1 MTTLTD
7 KINNFIEND
16 DLQSIEIAFNSGC
29 HPIKEPRIN
38 LWTGQ
43 FLGYETIWVDTKEV
57 NKEYYD
63 NLSSDCQSY
72 VQQLDEYKSLSY
84 DDVIIAYD
92 KKVDKYLLSIGKHD
106 SQIYELD
113 TNGKI
118 IGFKKSYCS

>member
-1 MTTLTD
+1 MKTLTE
-7 KINNFIEND
+7 KIEEYVENNNLHAIEA
-16 DLQSIEIAFNSGC
+16 AFNSGC
-29 HPIKEPRIN
+29 HPIKEPRID

-43 FLGYETIWVDTKEV
+43 LLGYETIWVDTKEI

-72 VQQLDEYKSLSY
+72 VQQLDEYKSLNY

-92 KKVDKYLLSIGKHD
+92 KKVDQYLLSIGKHD

-113 TNGKI
+113 NTGKI

>member
-1 MTTLTD
+1 MTNLTD
-7 KINNFIEND
+7 KINNYIEND
-16 DLQSIEIAFNSGC
+16 DLQSIESAFNSGC
-29 HPIKEPRIN
+29 HPIKEPRID
-38 LWTGQ
+38 LWTGN
-43 FLGYETIWVDTKEV
+43 FLGYETIWVDTREV

-92 KKVDKYLLSIGKHD
+92 KKIDTYLLSIGKHD
-106 SQIYELD
+106 SQIYEVD
-113 TNGKI
+113 NAGKI

>member
-1 MTTLTD
+1 MKTLTE
-7 KINNFIEND
+7 KIETYIQND
-16 DLQSIEIAFNSGC
+16 DLQSIEMAFNSGC
-29 HPIKEPRIN
+29 HPIKEPRID
-38 LWTGQ
+38 LWTGK

-84 DDVIIAYD
+84 EDVIIAYD
-92 KKVDKYLLSIGKHD
+92 KKVDQYLLSIGKHD

-113 TNGKI
+113 KDGKI

>member
-16 DLQSIEIAFNSGC
+16 DLQSIESAFNSGC
-29 HPIKEPRIN
+29 HPIREPRID
-38 LWTGQ
+38 LWTGK
-43 FLGYETIWVDTKEV
+43 FLGYETIWVDTREV

-72 VQQLDEYKSLSY
+72 IQQLDEYKSLSY

-113 TNGKI
+113 STGKI
-118 IGFKKSYCS
+118 IGFKKSYCL

>member
-1 MTTLTD
+1 
-7 KINNFIEND
+7 
-16 DLQSIEIAFNSGC
+16 
-29 HPIKEPRIN
+29 
-38 LWTGQ
+38 LWTGK
-43 FLGYETIWVDTKEV
+43 FLGYETIWVDTKEI

-92 KKVDKYLLSIGKHD
+92 KNVDKYLLSIGKHD

-113 TNGKI
+113 NTGKI